1 MDWFRF
7 QYKTNL
13 QTNRKRSSF
22 STNGELHGSRS
33 IQCDNHKSNHNCG
46 KHSSVTINFSKIALL
61 ILLSPTSVLANAV
74 SQSNTGSV
82 TNQNYNVNNGNFHT
96 NQYGGNIVCQGP
108 MMNITPFSTF
118 NTNFQKPFDHRYRTP
133 VYDPTDIVGDFDD
146 SGNPIG
152 DGTPDNPGRIL
163 YYQENYSGTNKDSYS
178 IGTGITL
185 NFSIPLDRKL
195 GKLCKDAASTQIG
208 IQNQKLKNLE
218 LEWHVARVKHCGE
231 LIQKGINVRED
242 SVFYNVC
249 KDVYLTPKPNQI
261 EKHYHSF
268 SIPEKK

>member
-7 QYKTNL
+7 QYKANL
-13 QTNRKRSSF
+13 QTDRKRSSL
-22 STNGELHGSRS
+22 STERTLFWARLV
-33 IQCDNHKSNHNCG
+33 QCHNHKSTNHRG

-61 ILLSPTSVLANAV
+61 LLLSPTSVLANAV

-118 NTNFQKPFDHRYRTP
+118 NTNFQKPFDHRYETP

-152 DGTPDNPGRIL
+152 DGTPDNPGNIL
-163 YYQENYSGTNKDSYS
+163 YWQQNYSGTNKDSYS
-178 IGTGITL
+178 LGTGITL

-195 GKLCKDAASTQIG
+195 GKLCKEAASTQIG

-231 LIQKGINVRED
+231 LMQKGINVREN
-242 SVFYNVC
+242 SPFFNVC
-249 KDVYLTPKPNQI
+249 KDVFLTPKPNQI

>member
-22 STNGELHGSRS
+22 PTNGELHGTRAL
-33 IQCDNHKSNHNCG
+33 QCHNHKSDHNCR

-231 LIQKGINVRED
+231 LMQKGINVRED

>member
-13 QTNRKRSSF
+13 RTNRKRSSL
-22 STNGELHGSRS
+22 STKRTLFWTRTL
-33 IQCDNHKSNHNCG
+33 QCHNHKSHHNRG

-231 LIQKGINVRED
+231 LMQKGINVRED

>member
-13 QTNRKRSSF
+13 RAVRKRSCL
-22 STNGELHGSRS
+22 STNGKLYGSRA
-33 IQCDNHKSNHNCG
+33 IKCDNNKSNNRSR
-46 KHSSVTINFSKIALL
+46 KHSSNAVNLSKIALL
-61 ILLSPTSVLANAV
+61 ILLSPAPALANAV

-82 TNQNYNVNNGNFHT
+82 TNQNYNVNNGSFHT
-96 NQYGGNIVCQGP
+96 NQYGGNIVCQGAQ
-108 MMNITPFSTF
+108 MNITPFSTF
-118 NTNFQKPFDHRYRTP
+118 NSNYQKPFSHFYETP
-133 VYDPTDIVGDFDD
+133 VYDPTDLIGDYDD
-146 SGNPIG
+146 EGSPIP
-152 DGTPDNPGRIL
+152 DGTPDNPGKIL
-163 YYQENYSGTNKDSYS
+163 YWQKNYSGTNKDSFA

-195 GKLCKDAASTQIG
+195 GKLCKEAASTQIG

-218 LEWHVARVKHCGE
+218 LEWHVARIKHCGNF
-231 LIQKGINVRED
+231 LANGINVKKD

>member
-13 QTNRKRSSF
+13 EAVRKRISF
-22 STNGELHGSRS
+22 STKRTLHGTRANQRHNYKSGN
-33 IQCDNHKSNHNCG
+33 NHG
-46 KHSSVTINFSKIALL
+46 KHTSNTINFSKIALL

-82 TNQNYNVNNGNFHT
+82 TNQNYNVNNGAFHT
-96 NQYGGNIVCQGP
+96 NQFGGNIVCQGP

-118 NTNFQKPFDHRYRTP
+118 NTNFQRPFEHRYRTP
-133 VYDPTDIVGDFDD
+133 VYDPTDLVGDFDD
-146 SGNPIG
+146 SGAPIG
-152 DGTPDNPGRIL
+152 DGVPDFPGNIL
-163 YYQENYSGTNKDSYS
+163 YFQENYSGTNKDSYS

-208 IQNQKLKNLE
+208 IQKQKLKNLE
-218 LEWHVARVKHCGE
+218 LEWHMARVKHCGE
-231 LIQKGINVRED
+231 LKQKGINVTNSSPFFE
-242 SVFYNVC
+242 VC
-249 KDVYLTPKPNQI
+249 KDIFLTPRPNQI
-261 EKHYHSF
+261 ESHYHSF
-268 SIPEKK
+268 SSEKK

>member
-1 MDWFRF
+1 
-7 QYKTNL
+7 
-13 QTNRKRSSF
+13 
-22 STNGELHGSRS
+22 
-33 IQCDNHKSNHNCG
+33 
-46 KHSSVTINFSKIALL
+46 
-61 ILLSPTSVLANAV
+61 
-74 SQSNTGSV
+74 
-82 TNQNYNVNNGNFHT
+82 
-96 NQYGGNIVCQGP
+96 

-231 LIQKGINVRED
+231 LMQKGINVREN

>member
-7 QYKTNL
+7 QYKANL
-13 QTNRKRSSF
+13 CTKRKRSSF
-22 STNGELHGSRS
+22 STDGKLYGSRT
-33 IQCDNHKSNHNCG
+33 IKCDNNKQKYNRG
-46 KHSSVTINFSKIALL
+46 KHNSHAVNFSKIALL

-152 DGTPDNPGRIL
+152 DGTPDNPGDIL
-163 YYQENYSGTNKDSYS
+163 FYQQNYSGTNKDNYS
-178 IGTGITL
+178 LGTGITL
-185 NFSIPLDRKL
+185 NFSIPLDKKL
-195 GKLCKDAASTQIG
+195 GKQCKEAAATQIN
-208 IQNQKLKNLE
+208 IQKQKLKNLE
-218 LEWHVARVKHCGE
+218 LEWHVARVKHCGT
-231 LIQKGINVRED
+231 LQQSGINVREN
-242 SVFYNVC
+242 SPFFQVC
-249 KDVYLTPKPNQI
+249 KDIFLTPKPNQI
-261 EKHYHSF
+261 ESHYHSF
-268 SIPEKK
+268 SSEKK

>member
-13 QTNRKRSSF
+13 RTNRKRSSVPTKRTLF
-22 STNGELHGSRS
+22 WTRAL
-33 IQCDNHKSNHNCG
+33 QCHNHKSDHNCG

-82 TNQNYNVNNGNFHT
+82 TNQNYNVNNGSFHT

-133 VYDPTDIVGDFDD
+133 VYDPTDLVGDFDD
-146 SGNPIG
+146 DGSPIG

-163 YYQENYSGTNKDSYS
+163 FYQENYSGTNKDSYS

-195 GKLCKDAASTQIG
+195 GKLCKEAASTQIG

-231 LIQKGINVRED
+231 LMQKGINVRED